1 MNVFVER
8 GNFMDSGE
16 QTLVHEFLEVSAKT
30 WPAKIAFIHDDVR
43 VTYEQINSMANM
55 LALWLR
61 EQGIAAGDRVVIF
74 LENSIEYVVSYYGTL
89 KIGGVA
95 VPLNCDVKF
104 DSLGALLEETQ
115 PKIVITSGKFEKLFR
130 EVNPDTLNIHKI
142 VMKCPSLTWNS
153 FNSVVAWEDVIS
165 EGSVPDPDLP
175 IEESTLASIIYTSG
189 STGKPKGVMLSH
201 KNITSNTL
209 SIVKYLKLSN
219 NDILMVVLP
228 FFYVMGKSLLNTHF
242 AVGGTVVVNN
252 RFAFPAGV
260 IEQMVSERVTGFSGV
275 PSTYAYLLH
284 RSPLGAYRDK
294 LASLRYCSQAGG
306 HMSSMIKE
314 KLLETLPSHTQL
326 YIMYGATEAAARL
339 AYVEPERLRGKIDS
353 IGRPIPG
360 VTIKVMNEKGFE
372 VPSGLHGELVARGP
386 NIMLG
391 YWKDS
396 ESTYRVLDENGYHT
410 GDMGYQDE
418 DGYLYVTGRKDNL
431 LKVGGHR
438 INTQEIEDALMK
450 TELLLEVTVF
460 GVEDGMLGK
469 RLVALAVPISGKTSE
484 RDVLANYLTVL
495 PRYKLPS
502 EIKFVR
508 SLHKN
513 SNGKIDRSKC
523 MEMFNKMLTM

>member
-1 MNVFVER
+1 
-8 GNFMDSGE
+8 
-16 QTLVHEFLEVSAKT
+16 
-30 WPAKIAFIHDDVR
+30 
-43 VTYEQINSMANM
+43 
-55 LALWLR
+55 
-61 EQGIAAGDRVVIF
+61 
-74 LENSIEYVVSYYGTL
+74 
-89 KIGGVA
+89 
-95 VPLNCDVKF
+95 
-104 DSLGALLEETQ
+104 
-115 PKIVITSGKFEKLFR
+115 
-130 EVNPDTLNIHKI
+130 
-142 VMKCPSLTWNS
+142 
-153 FNSVVAWEDVIS
+153 
-165 EGSVPDPDLP
+165 
-175 IEESTLASIIYTSG
+175 
-189 STGKPKGVMLSH
+189 
-201 KNITSNTL
+201 
-209 SIVKYLKLSN
+209 
-219 NDILMVVLP
+219 
-228 FFYVMGKSLLNTHF
+228 
-242 AVGGTVVVNN
+242 
-252 RFAFPAGV
+252 
-260 IEQMVSERVTGFSGV
+260 
-275 PSTYAYLLH
+275 
-284 RSPLGAYRDK
+284 
-294 LASLRYCSQAGG
+294 
-306 HMSSMIKE
+306 MIKE